1 MWLISYICI
10 IGCTFKYFVT
20 SFDNIVWIRGMS
32 TFSAIDQKRKISIK
46 KASIARLS
54 NKEFHLCFYI
64 FGICLWLNKLS
75 IIFKYK
81 NCNQLPVWFRNGYV
95 EGRCDGK
102 ILEDEITPKPYNKNI
117 FLIENYSCSCLI
129 TEGGVISQCVYIL
142 MIIVIWQCTINVFR
156 YLAQSLTISR
166 FYVKEHVI
174 SPW

>member
-32 TFSAIDQKRKISIK
+32 TFSAIDQKRKISII
-46 KASIARLS
+46 KASFARWS
-54 NKEFHLCFYI
+54 NKEFYVCFCIY
-64 FGICLWLNKLS
+64 GICLLLKKLS
-75 IIFKYK
+75 ISTPNNNDLLTTRFFKYRYS
-81 NCNQLPVWFRNGYV
+81 NQLPVWFRNWYL

-102 ILEDEITPKPYNKNI
+102 IQEDEITPKPYNKNI

-142 MIIVIWQCTINVFR
+142 MIIVIWHLTMYYQCV
-156 YLAQSLTISR
+156 
-166 FYVKEHVI
+166 
-174 SPW
+174 